1 MALKRLAK
9 DVGLLVLSLGM
20 LINLVG
26 TLFITDG
33 SRVATLLNLT
43 FFLPALVLTACIP
56 AYRARLFS
64 RELIFVALFLAFTVL
79 IAVLNSHSDHS
90 PKDQLKVAVYV
101 LMYLSAILI
110 LALEDKLERLLTWSF
125 FLASAAA
132 AVSLAYQRVVLGQ
145 DVFGTYRI
153 FSLGYGDFANFN
165 NAIVSALYYGVFG
178 VFGVHQLASKRMA
191 LWHKAVWAL
200 CVAVLILYVFC
211 TGSRGIWL
219 GMLAAFFASI
229 WMNMG
234 AGRRNSAMAALAV
247 VCVGVAM
254 VVKFVFGHEGRG
266 LSLRDEIWGGW
277 FHRLGE
283 FWLTGAGAG
292 NAFNICVSDT
302 RCYKQAHN
310 LYLQVGYEFGLV
322 AVVLLL
328 LLIGFAMVRGLHRSQ
343 WEKPL
348 GSAGI
353 ALMIF
358 AAITALANYHSVLS
372 RPGVYWLVFWLPVGL
387 LIHARL
393 MPVQRGNERVAEQPS
408 AS

>member
-9 DVGLLVLSLGM
+9 DVGLLILSLGM

-79 IAVLNSHSDHS
+79 IAALNSHSDHS

-125 FLASAAA
+125 YLASAAA
-132 AVSLAYQRVVLGQ
+132 AASLVYQRMVLGN
-145 DVFGTYRI
+145 DIFGIFRI
-153 FSLGYGDFANFN
+153 SSLGYGDYANFN
-165 NAIVSALYYGVFG
+165 NAIVSALYYGVFS
-178 VFGVHQLASKRMA
+178 VFGVHQLANKPMA
-191 LWHKAVWAL
+191 PWHKAVWAL
-200 CVAVLILYVFC
+200 CVAVLILYVFG

-229 WMNMG
+229 WMHMQ
-234 AGRRNSAMAALAV
+234 AGRRTAMVALAA
-247 VCVGVAM
+247 VCVSVAL

-310 LYLQVGYEFGLV
+310 LYLQVGYEFGLF

-328 LLIGFAMVRGLHRSQ
+328 LLIGVAMVRGLHRSQ

-358 AAITALANYHSVLS
+358 AAITAVANYHSVLS

-393 MPVQRGNERVAEQPS
+393 MPVLRGNERVAKQPS
-408 AS
+408 GI